1 MAAVGLQVQS
11 EVNPYN
17 YLNVIYMQFGM
28 IALSVIIFFCLPESP
43 CEWRS
48 SFSPREYQTESFV
61 QGGP

>member
-11 EVNPYN
+11 EVDPYN

-28 IALSVIIFFCLPESP
+28 IALSVIIFLCLPESP

-48 SFSPREYQTESFV
+48 SSCPRDHQTEHTV
-61 QGGP
+61 